1 MTQTHTPL
9 KLTLSSHGEALRK
22 LNDTLRL
29 KLRQQHEEA
38 KLRAEEL
45 TRQSK
50 LWLEARR
57 YPADAPAGQ
66 VRADVLAGSHDD
78 AARGIR
84 APELPGYMHRPTGS
98 DATTRTLPAPAF
110 WIVWQDGRPQP
121 MTPGEI
127 HRESLRLISLHDL
140 GEIRRSALSDRLRR
154 EREAMALTLKH
165 HRRITPLVKYTDLDP
180 AEAAE
185 RFEAQV
191 RAFLTDASFADWDGA
206 LAWCQV
212 QTVYGACL
220 NAYSNLNTTADQMG
234 RIAAEGRALRAEV
247 GSRDVGED
255 DLERL
260 RDRYRKLE
268 KQHAFWEW
276 RLEAACEAYR
286 RIVATVQV
294 TDSGDIPLFRNLPS
308 EWTPPAGG
316 ARRSGRKHRPA

>member
-1 MTQTHTPL
+1 MATL
-9 KLTLSSHGEALRK
+9 KLKLSPHGEALRR
-22 LNDTLRL
+22 LNDNLRL
-29 KLRQQHEEA
+29 KIRQQHEEA
-38 KLRAEEL
+38 RLRAEEL
-45 TRQSK
+45 VRQSK
-50 LWLEARR
+50 LWIEARN
-57 YPADAPAGQ
+57 YPAEAPADA
-66 VRADVLAGSHDD
+66 VRADVLAGCHDD

-84 APELPGYMHRPTGS
+84 ARELPDCRHRPTGCGT
-98 DATTRTLPAPAF
+98 AGRTLPAPAF

-127 HRESLRLISLHDL
+127 HRESLRLINLHNL
-140 GEIRRSALSDRLRR
+140 GEIRRSEQADRLRR
-154 EREAMALTLKH
+154 AREAAALTLTH
-165 HRRITPLVKYTDLDP
+165 HRRIDPLVRHAGLESE
-180 AEAAE
+180 EAAE

-191 RAFLTDASFADWDGA
+191 RTFLTDASFADWDGA
-206 LAWCQV
+206 LAWCQI

-234 RIAAEGRALRAEV
+234 RLAAEGRALRAEL

-260 RDRYRKLE
+260 RERYRKLD

-294 TDSGDIPLFRNLPS
+294 TDSGDIALFRSLPS
-308 EWTPPAGG
+308 EWTPPACRAKRLG
-316 ARRSGRKHRPA
+316 ARRPA

>member
-1 MTQTHTPL
+1 MATL
-9 KLTLSSHGEALRK
+9 KLKLSPHGEALRR
-22 LNDTLRL
+22 LNDNLRL
-29 KLRQQHEEA
+29 KIRQQHEEA
-38 KLRAEEL
+38 RLRAEEL
-45 TRQSK
+45 VRQSK
-50 LWLEARR
+50 LWIEARN
-57 YPADAPAGQ
+57 YPAEVPAGA
-66 VRADVLAGSHDD
+66 VRADVLAGCHDD

-84 APELPGYMHRPTGS
+84 ARELPDCRHRPTGCGT
-98 DATTRTLPAPAF
+98 AGRTLPAPAF

-127 HRESLRLISLHDL
+127 HRESLRLINLHNL
-140 GEIRRSALSDRLRR
+140 SEIRRSEQADRLRR
-154 EREAMALTLKH
+154 AREAAALTLTR
-165 HRRITPLVKYTDLDP
+165 HRRIDPLVRHAGLDGE
-180 AEAAE
+180 EAAE

-191 RAFLTDASFADWDGA
+191 RTFLTDASFADWDGA

-234 RIAAEGRALRAEV
+234 RLAAEGRALRAEL
-247 GSRDVGED
+247 GSRDVSEG

-260 RDRYRKLE
+260 RERYRKLD

-294 TDSGDIPLFRNLPS
+294 TDSGDIALFRSLAS
-308 EWTPPAGG
+308 EWTPPACRAKRPG
-316 ARRSGRKHRPA
+316 ARRPA

>member
-1 MTQTHTPL
+1 MATL
-9 KLTLSSHGEALRK
+9 KLKLSPHGEALRR

-29 KLRQQHEEA
+29 KIRQQHEEA
-38 KLRAEEL
+38 RLRAEEL
-45 TRQSK
+45 VRQSK
-50 LWLEARR
+50 LWIEARN
-57 YPADAPAGQ
+57 YPAEAAAEA
-66 VRADVLAGSHDD
+66 VRADVLAGCHDD

-84 APELPGYMHRPTGS
+84 ARELPDCRHRPTGCGT
-98 DATTRTLPAPAF
+98 AGQALPAPAF

-127 HRESLRLISLHDL
+127 HRESLRLINLHNL
-140 GEIRRSALSDRLRR
+140 GEIRRSEQADRLRR
-154 EREAMALTLKH
+154 AREAAALTLTR
-165 HRRITPLVKYTDLDP
+165 HRRIDPLVRHAGLDDE
-180 AEAAE
+180 EAAE

-191 RAFLTDASFADWDGA
+191 RTFLTDASFADWDGA

-234 RIAAEGRALRAEV
+234 RLAAEGRALRAEL
-247 GSRDVGED
+247 GSRDVCED

-260 RDRYRKLE
+260 RERYRKLD

-294 TDSGDIPLFRNLPS
+294 TDSGDIALFRSLPS
-308 EWTPPAGG
+308 EWTPPACRAKRPG
-316 ARRSGRKHRPA
+316 ARRPA

>member
-1 MTQTHTPL
+1 MATL
-9 KLTLSSHGEALRK
+9 KLKLSPHGEALRR

-29 KLRQQHEEA
+29 KIRQQHEEA
-38 KLRAEEL
+38 RLRAEEL
-45 TRQSK
+45 VHQSK
-50 LWLEARR
+50 LWIEARN
-57 YPADAPAGQ
+57 YPAEAPVGA
-66 VRADVLAGSHDD
+66 VRADVLAGCHDD

-84 APELPGYMHRPTGS
+84 ARELPDDLHRPTGHVAA
-98 DATTRTLPAPAF
+98 DAALLAPAF

-127 HRESLRLISLHDL
+127 HRESLRLINLHNL
-140 GEIRRSALSDRLRR
+140 GEIRRSEQADRLRR
-154 EREAMALTLKH
+154 AREAAALTLTR
-165 HRRITPLVKYTDLDP
+165 HRRIDPLVRHAGLDDE
-180 AEAAE
+180 EAAG

-191 RAFLTDASFADWDGA
+191 RTFLTDASFADWDGA

-234 RIAAEGRALRAEV
+234 RLAAEGRALRAEL

-260 RDRYRKLE
+260 RDRYRKLD

-294 TDSGDIPLFRNLPS
+294 TDSGDIALFRSLPS
-308 EWTPPAGG
+308 EWTPPADRAKRPG
-316 ARRSGRKHRPA
+316 ARRPA

>member
-1 MTQTHTPL
+1 MAIL
-9 KLTLSSHGEALRK
+9 KLKLSPHGEALRR

-29 KLRQQHEEA
+29 KIRQQHEEA
-38 KLRAEEL
+38 RLRAEEL
-45 TRQSK
+45 VRQSK
-50 LWLEARR
+50 LWIEARN
-57 YPADAPAGQ
+57 YPAEAPAGA
-66 VRADVLAGSHDD
+66 VRADVLAGCHDD

-84 APELPGYMHRPTGS
+84 ARELPDCRHWPTGHE
-98 DATTRTLPAPAF
+98 AAGQALPAPAF

-127 HRESLRLISLHDL
+127 HRESLRLINLHNL
-140 GEIRRSALSDRLRR
+140 GELRRSELADRLRR
-154 EREAMALTLKH
+154 AREAAALTLTR
-165 HRRITPLVKYTDLDP
+165 HRRIDPLVRHAGLDDE
-180 AEAAE
+180 EAAE

-191 RAFLTDASFADWDGA
+191 RTFLTDASFADWDGA

-212 QTVYGACL
+212 QTIYGACL
-220 NAYSNLNTTADQMG
+220 NAYSNLNTTGDQMG
-234 RIAAEGRALRAEV
+234 RLAAEGRALRAEL

-260 RDRYRKLE
+260 RERYRKLD

-294 TDSGDIPLFRNLPS
+294 TDSGDIALFRSLPS
-308 EWTPPAGG
+308 EWTPPACRAKRPG
-316 ARRSGRKHRPA
+316 ARRPA